1 MKSVRDRGLYPRIHD
16 PYLRSPL
23 MQAGLVWSTLDSTE
37 LPPRLDGHTLRYSD
51 PGDVLGLLAATVGPP
66 TGVCILEDTVVG
78 AAGWAGLPLDRQYE
92 AVTTRAAAFVAGAMN
107 YLRVSGPDAARLLD
121 MLTPRDMTRLP
132 VGRATFALFTTPA
145 GTVDNE
151 AVVLRVGDD
160 DYLLSC
166 GGPTKAPSWLPEARR
181 AFPRAQ
187 VEQAGVACFNIK
199 GPRRLEA
206 MARLVHP
213 DDRGALTGL
222 RPFEA
227 RKLRTPRGVPAWIL
241 KTTIGV
247 EMWGD
252 GDAMRES
259 WFGIL
264 AMPELVTPGSW
275 DLLDVFR
282 LECTDM
288 VFGVYPIDL
297 HGATTLW
304 EAGFGWMVDPPK
316 PGDYVGRAALAASR
330 DSRRLWLAGLAARDG
345 STGVPSLG
353 QEVFTPDGD
362 FAGYVTTSAY
372 SPRHGRP
379 LAFAHLR
386 PSCVPGQSL
395 VVEGAAWTA
404 TTLPFQDVDVLT
416 AGAVVTRVQSNGHTS
431 GNGNGRRAHEAAVAG
446 SPA

>member
-16 PYLRSPL
+16 PDLRSPL

-37 LPPRLDGHTLRYSD
+37 LPPRLDGHTLRYND

-78 AAGWAGLPLDRQYE
+78 AAGWAGLPLQLQYE
-92 AVTTRAAAFVAGAMN
+92 AVTTRAVAFVAGAMN
-107 YLRVSGPDAARLLD
+107 YLRVSGPDAARLLG
-121 MLTPRDMTRLP
+121 MLTPKDISRLP
-132 VGRATFALFTTPA
+132 VRRATFALFTTPA

-151 AVVLRVGDD
+151 AVVLRVAEDE
-160 DYLLSC
+160 YLLSC
-166 GGPTKAPSWLPEARR
+166 GGPTKAPSWLPEARK
-181 AFPRAQ
+181 AFPHAQ
-187 VEQAGVACFNIK
+187 VEDAGVACFNIK
-199 GPRRLEA
+199 GPRRMEA

-213 DDRGALTGL
+213 DDRGALADL
-222 RPFEA
+222 RQFEA
-227 RKLRTPRGVPAWIL
+227 RHLRTPRGVPAWVL
-241 KTTIGV
+241 RTTIGV

-275 DLLDVFR
+275 DLLDVYR

-304 EAGFGWMVDPPK
+304 ETGFGWMVDPPK
-316 PGDYVGRAALAASR
+316 PTDYVGKAALLASK
-330 DSRRLWLAGLAARDG
+330 DTPRLWLAGLAARDS
-345 STGVPSLG
+345 STGVPSMG
-353 QEVFTPDGD
+353 QEVFTPDGE
-362 FAGYVTTSAY
+362 FAGYVTTAAY
-372 SPRHGRP
+372 SPRYGRP
-379 LAFAHLR
+379 LAFAHLK
-386 PSCVPGQSL
+386 PSCPPGGPL
-395 VVEGAAWTA
+395 VVEGVPWVA
-404 TTLPFQDVDVLT
+404 TTVPMKDVDALVAANGT
-416 AGAVVTRVQSNGHTS
+416 AAGNGL
-431 GNGNGRRAHEAAVAG
+431 GKANGNGHRDIAAVG

>member
-16 PYLRSPL
+16 PDLRSPL

-51 PGDVLGLLAATVGPP
+51 PGDVLGLLASAVGPP

-78 AAGWAGLPLDRQYE
+78 AAGWAGVPLHRQYE

-107 YLRVSGPDAARLLD
+107 YLRVTGADAVRLLD
-121 MLTPRDMTRLP
+121 LLTPKDMTRLA

-151 AVVLRVGDD
+151 AVVLRVGEE

-166 GGPTKAPSWLPEARR
+166 GGPTKGPSWLPEARL
-181 AFPRAQ
+181 ACPRAQ
-187 VEQAGVACFNIK
+187 VEPAGVACFNIK
-199 GPRRLEA
+199 GPRQLEA
-206 MARLVHP
+206 MARLLHP
-213 DDRGALTGL
+213 DDRGALPGL
-222 RPFEA
+222 RPFDA
-227 RKLRTPRGVPAWIL
+227 CRVRTPHGAPTWVL

-252 GDAMRES
+252 GAAMRES

-304 EAGFGWMVDPPK
+304 EAGYAWMVDPAK
-316 PGDYVGRAALAASR
+316 PGDYVGRAGLAASR
-330 DSRRLWLAGLAARDG
+330 GSRRLWLAGLVARDG
-345 STGVPSLG
+345 SSGVPGLG
-353 QEVFTPDGD
+353 QEVFTPDGE
-362 FAGYVTTSAY
+362 FAGYVTTSAH

-379 LAFAHLR
+379 LAFAHLK
-386 PSCVPGQSL
+386 PSCRAGDAL
-395 VVEGAAWTA
+395 TVEGGAWTV
-404 TTLPFQDVDVLT
+404 TTLPFADADALA
-416 AGAVVTRVQSNGHTS
+416 AGARP
-431 GNGNGRRAHEAAVAG
+431 GNGAGGTTPAVVG